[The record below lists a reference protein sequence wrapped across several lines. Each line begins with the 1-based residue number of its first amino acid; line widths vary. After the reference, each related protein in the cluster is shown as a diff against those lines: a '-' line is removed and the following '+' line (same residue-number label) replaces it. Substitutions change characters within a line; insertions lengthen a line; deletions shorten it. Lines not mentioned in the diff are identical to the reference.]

1 LTQTLQKATIAT
13 MLSKVILWSRLA
25 AVFTLLTGI
34 FLLSACG
41 IPDWIID
48 LDEDSDDVTA
58 EAYPPIMEIAVT
70 GTPID
75 AVAYASPTPL
85 SFLQTP
91 GNETP
96 SPVFITVTPEEV
108 ETAVERC
115 TDPETGSSLTYDEA
129 FDIAADSPCTAEGNL
144 LPAHTCN
151 ESSGTWWIGL
161 DAVKEGCNPAC
172 VVGANGFPAEI
183 NWRCTGA
190 TGGSQADQVVEKFS
204 DWRGTIQRQPQ
215 GSQVEFRFVH
225 DDGRLFNID
234 AKDNDIRQQFPIVAW
249 TASNVLISGVVTAV
263 PDLLLVE
270 DLTVFLTKN
279 SEPRNLSP
287 FSSPSSSSQLAAD
300 EGGIY
305 FAAAAIDGLESQPW
319 CEGVEG
325 DGRGEWIQL
334 DFTSPAEITSL
345 RLSNGYQGGGY
356 LYEINGRVK
365 TLAFYVDGEL
375 VDNWSLVDSIDQ
387 QEYNLAGD
395 VVPGIVANSLK
406 LVIEETYPGWEF
418 EDTCIGEIE
427 VWGRPAE

>member
-1 LTQTLQKATIAT
+1 MTQALQKDTIAT
-13 MLSKVILWSRLA
+13 MFSKGILCPKLA
-25 AVFTLLTGI
+25 AVFPVLMGI

-41 IPDWIID
+41 VPEWIINP
-48 LDEDSDDVTA
+48 DDDDAGLTA
-58 EAYPPIMEIAVT
+58 EASLPIMEIAVT

-75 AVAYASPTPL
+75 AVVYSSPTPL
-85 SFLQTP
+85 SSLQTP
-91 GNETP
+91 ENETP

-108 ETAVERC
+108 QTADELC
-115 TDPETGSSLTYDEA
+115 TDPASGNSLTYDEA
-129 FDIAADSPCTAEGNL
+129 FAIAADSPCTAEGNL

-151 ESSGTWWIGL
+151 ESTGTWWIGL

-172 VVGANGFPAEI
+172 VVGANGLPAEI

-190 TGGSQADQVVEKFS
+190 TSDSQTKQVEEKFS

-215 GSQVEFRFVH
+215 GSQVEFRFMH
-225 DDGRLFNID
+225 NDGRWFNID
-234 AKDNDIRQQFPIVAW
+234 ARDTEIRQQFPIAAW
-249 TASNVLISGVVTAV
+249 TASNVLISGVIMAV
-263 PDLLLVE
+263 PDSLLVE
-270 DLTVFLTKN
+270 DLTIFRTNN

-287 FSSPSSSSQLAAD
+287 FSTPSSSSQLAAD

-305 FAAAAIDGLESQPW
+305 FAAAVVDGLESQPW

-325 DGRGEWIQL
+325 DGTGEWIQL
-334 DFTSPAEITSL
+334 DFTSPVEITSL
-345 RLSNGYQGGGY
+345 RLSNGYQGGGF

-365 TLAFYVDGEL
+365 TLALYVDGEL
-375 VDNWSLVDSIDQ
+375 VDNWTLVDSIEQ
-387 QEYNLAGD
+387 QSYNLAGD
-395 VVPGIVANSLK
+395 VVPGIVTNSLK